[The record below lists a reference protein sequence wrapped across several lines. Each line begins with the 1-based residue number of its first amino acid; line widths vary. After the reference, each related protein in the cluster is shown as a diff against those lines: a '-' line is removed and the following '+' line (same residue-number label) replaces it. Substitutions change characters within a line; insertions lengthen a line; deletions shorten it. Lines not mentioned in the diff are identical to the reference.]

1 MPQHTY
7 IHSIHTV
14 CMYVKSLISL
24 TSTYILTHACVY
36 VKPSKINELRLTH
49 IHPPTG
55 GKPNLCRWQPL
66 GELANPSQP
75 IRFLENMMLIEPD
88 EVELDGVGRSGVGYS
103 GEGSVS
109 SARTPALINS
119 ERNLAMTSQ
128 ILPTDTP
135 ERKVRDR
142 TAIAAQ
148 IAALYDAVEAHIEE
162 GDE

>member
-1 MPQHTY
+1 
-7 IHSIHTV
+7 
-14 CMYVKSLISL
+14 
-24 TSTYILTHACVY
+24 
-36 VKPSKINELRLTH
+36 
-49 IHPPTG
+49 
-55 GKPNLCRWQPL
+55 
-66 GELANPSQP
+66 
-75 IRFLENMMLIEPD
+75 MMLIEPD